1 MIRLLYRHPSGAV
14 LTDLEDGEIRRA
26 LNERRSALWIDL
38 QAPTEEEYEAVLVQL
53 FQFHPLAVEDVISD
67 IHVPKLDD
75 YGRYLF
81 LVLHTLG
88 IGDERMDIH
97 TYEMNIFLGANYLVT
112 IHDEPRPTIDKLWT
126 PDYHAEGG
134 LARGPAYVLYDV
146 LDQQVDAYVPL
157 LERFDE
163 RLEELGDAI
172 FLFDNRN
179 SQTEVLNDLLTAKSS
194 ALRLRR
200 ILMRQREILYKLS
213 VAEYDVVP
221 SDMHLYFR
229 DVFDHL
235 VRLDDLAD
243 SMRDLASTTIEAH
256 LALVNNRINDA
267 MKVLTVMGTLFLP
280 LSFLAGVYGMNF
292 VYMPELNWPWAYPLI
307 WLIFIG
313 AVVGMLA
320 WFRRQNWL

>member
-14 LTDLEDGEIRRA
+14 LTDLEDDEIRRA

-38 QAPTEEEYEAVLVQL
+38 QAPTDEEYEEVLVQL

-97 TYEMNIFLGANYLVT
+97 TYEMDIFLGANYLVT
-112 IHDEPRPTIDKLWT
+112 IHDEPRPTIDKLWI
-126 PDYHAEGG
+126 PDYHREGG

-157 LERFDE
+157 LERLDE
-163 RLEELGDAI
+163 RLEELGDTI
-172 FLFDNRN
+172 FQFDNR
-179 SQTEVLNDLLTAKSS
+179 SGQSEVLNDLLTAKSS

-221 SDMHLYFR
+221 PEMH
-229 DVFDHL
+229 HL
-235 VRLDDLAD
+235 F
-243 SMRDLASTTIEAH
+243 S
-256 LALVNNRINDA
+256 
-267 MKVLTVMGTLFLP
+267 GCF
-280 LSFLAGVYGMNF
+280 
-292 VYMPELNWPWAYPLI
+292 
-307 WLIFIG
+307 
-313 AVVGMLA
+313 
-320 WFRRQNWL
+320 